1 MLKAGR
7 LTGKAL
13 LSPPQ
18 LSGVV
23 ELLKQQLHADAKRRE
38 ARAAAVDDEDD
49 EAAAD
54 DEEQLELE
62 WEILLTVTK
71 PEP

>member
-23 ELLKQQLHADAKRRE
+23 ELLKQQLHADAKRR
-38 ARAAAVDDEDD
+38 APNPNPNPDPDPNP
-49 EAAAD
+49 
-54 DEEQLELE
+54 
-62 WEILLTVTK
+62 T
-71 PEP
+71 P